1 MSASEFTELSNSAHQ
16 IDQAHLLAATSPH
29 SGSWIQAFPLAQLG
43 LHLDDDSVRIALALR
58 LGTPICQPH
67 RCRCGKPV
75 DNFGRHGL
83 SCLKSAG
90 RIPRHAAINDLVKRA
105 LATAEIPATLEPV
118 GLESTNSN
126 RPDGVTIFPFSHG
139 KSMCWDAT
147 VVDTYAKSAITDSAI
162 SPGSAAKKAE
172 KRKISHYEGLGDRYQ
187 FHPIALETTGV
198 YGPETE
204 GFIKQ
209 LGRRLRAYTDEVRQT
224 QWLRQR
230 ISIAIAKGNAAA
242 IIATGNFISD

>member
-1 MSASEFTELSNSAHQ
+1 MLKEPLQRQEFQ
-16 IDQAHLLAATSPH
+16 
-29 SGSWIQAFPLAQLG
+29 
-43 LHLDDDSVRIALALR
+43 
-58 LGTPICQPH
+58 QPW
-67 RCRCGKPV
+67 K
-75 DNFGRHGL
+75 
-83 SCLKSAG
+83 
-90 RIPRHAAINDLVKRA
+90 
-105 LATAEIPATLEPV
+105 PV
-118 GLESTNSN
+118 GLESANSN

-147 VVDTYAKSAITDSAI
+147 VVDTFAKSAITDSAI
-162 SPGSAAKKAE
+162 SPGSAAKKPE

-187 FHPIALETTGV
+187 FFPIALETTGV